1 MARIKIEDLPVLEDL
16 SAKEQKGIFG
26 GTTLSTS
33 RTYEFDSSSEDGT
46 KQGDTT
52 FEASF
57 EGSYELQ
64 GDSEGVPVA
73 GAAIPGASVLDAA
86 FKRVSGGFG

>member
-57 EGSYELQ
+57 KEASYEFQ
-64 GDSEGVPVA
+64 EDSEGAPVA
-73 GAAIPGASVLDAA
+73 APFIPGGAVLAAAI
-86 FKRVSGGFG
+86 KKI